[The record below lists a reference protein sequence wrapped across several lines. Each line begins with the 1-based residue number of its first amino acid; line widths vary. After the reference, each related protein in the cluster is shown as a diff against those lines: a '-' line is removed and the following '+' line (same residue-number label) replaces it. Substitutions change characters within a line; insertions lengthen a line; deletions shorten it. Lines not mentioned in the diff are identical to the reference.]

1 MAGIVLVG
9 AQWGDEGKGKITD
22 LIADDF
28 DYVVRFQGGN
38 NAGHTVIHGGR
49 TLKLHLIPSGIMYP
63 HITPVIG
70 NGCVIDP
77 KVLHRGDGPPRGRR
91 PLHAPPAHQLQRAPD
106 HAVPQGPRRRLRAP
120 PRQGRDRHHA
130 PRHRPRLH
138 GQGEPPGHPRPGPP
152 GRAHLPQEGRGRPR
166 PRRTTSSRRSTAC
179 PPTPWTQIAD
189 EFRPYA
195 ERLKPHIAETSSIIN
210 RALDADQWVL
220 FEGAQ
225 GTLLDLDHGTY
236 PFVTSS
242 SPTAGG
248 ACVGAGVGPKRIDR
262 VLGIAK
268 AYITRVGSGPFP
280 TELDDEDGRKLIEIG
295 HEYGTTTGRE
305 RRAGW
310 YDAVIVKYAVEING
324 LTDLIITKLD
334 VLSDFDTIKVC
345 VAYEYEGKRYNS
357 LPCHQTAFHHA
368 KPIYEELPGWKTD
381 ITALP
386 HLRGAPQERARLH
399 HLHRGP
405 RRRARRDDRGRAV
418 TRSRRSC
425 AAGSRDPRLPRRP
438 ASDRVGRAGR
448 GPCSDSPPEA
458 PRHSKAASR
467 AAFSHLPGCG
477 TRADP
482 RRARAGWLNR
492 TPQPE
497 SHRFK
502 SCPRDQYSLRS
513 DMVNVSG
520 LFAFAGLLSNTCLTL
535 VAPGGT

>member
-38 NAGHTVIHGGR
+38 NAGHTVIHAGR

-77 KVLHRGDGPPRGRR
+77 HVL
-91 PLHAPPAHQLQRAPD
+91 LEEMD
-106 HAVPQGPRRRLRAP
+106 HLEADDLSTRRL
-120 PRQGRDRHHA
+120 
-130 PRHRPRLH
+130 LISCN
-138 GQGEPPGHPRPGPP
+138 
-152 GRAHLPQEGRGRPR
+152 AHLIMPYHRDLDGASEHRLGKAEIGTTRRGIGPAYQDKA
-166 PRRTTSSRRSTAC
+166 SRLGIRVQDLQDEHIFCKKVEASLAEKNDILSKVFGM
-179 PPTPWTQIAD
+179 PTYTVDEIA
-189 EFRPYA
+189 EEYMAYA
-195 ERLKPHIAETSSIIN
+195 KRLKPHIAETSAIIN

-248 ACVGAGVGPKRIDR
+248 ACVGTGVGPKRIDR

-280 TELDDEDGRKLIEIG
+280 TELDDEFGRRFIEVG

-310 YDAVIVKYAVEING
+310 YDAVIIRYAVEVNG

-334 VLSDFDTIKVC
+334 VLSAFDKIQVC
-345 VAYEYEGKRYNS
+345 VAYEYEGHRYNTV
-357 LPCHQTAFHHA
+357 PCHQTVFHHA

-381 ITALP
+381 ITHCRTFEELP
-386 HLRGAPQERARLH
+386 KEARDYITFIEDLADVPVAMIAV
-399 HLHRGP
+399 GP
-405 RRRARRDDRGRAV
+405 SREQTIMRRWE
-418 TRSRRSC
+418 SR
-425 AAGSRDPRLPRRP
+425 P
-438 ASDRVGRAGR
+438 
-448 GPCSDSPPEA
+448 
-458 PRHSKAASR
+458 
-467 AAFSHLPGCG
+467 
-477 TRADP
+477 
-482 RRARAGWLNR
+482 
-492 TPQPE
+492 
-497 SHRFK
+497 
-502 SCPRDQYSLRS
+502 
-513 DMVNVSG
+513 
-520 LFAFAGLLSNTCLTL
+520 
-535 VAPGGT
+535 